1 MTDNNV
7 RIHLEPTPRHKHTL
21 AAVTHCT
28 TMIVWAGVDFLCRL
42 PLVFISFDSFFL
54 LSVLHCVCF
63 FWLVLAWCR
72 FFFRW
77 HISPCPISVLRHCD
91 QACDCCFMLSVV
103 LWNGPF
109 VRRRSPHFS
118 DEDLKRESLSH
129 YVTLLIRMSCGCR
142 YTFGFALL
150 CVLCLVLHELN
161 YFMFIVLDMFAPWPK
176 RLHSHISCEQFQCSQ
191 IQQKETERSKEVKK
205 RVEMCILGFDWYKWN
220 SGRTF
225 LVLAAWR

>member
-42 PLVFISFDSFFL
+42 PLVFIPFDSFFF

-63 FWLVLAWCR
+63 FGWFCLVSILFSLAYFTMSNICFAPLWSSMR
-72 FFFRW
+72 LLFYAFGG
-77 HISPCPISVLRHCD
+77 SVKW
-91 QACDCCFMLSVV
+91 A
-103 LWNGPF
+103 F
-109 VRRRSPHFS
+109 VGRRSPQFN

-129 YVTLLIRMSCGCR
+129 SVTLLIRMSCGCR

-205 RVEMCILGFDWYKWN
+205 RVEKCILGFDWYK
-220 SGRTF
+220 
-225 LVLAAWR
+225 